1 MKAKSEK
8 LQYVRAR
15 RGLFVAAISHFKTL
29 LRAILYLDTFI
40 TFKFLLFSYRVFL
53 FLPAFCHKNGPRL
66 LHNHQYIF
74 HGRRFH
80 PSFPL
85 FPLSKDPYFTQK
97 ISDFSRKISNVF
109 GKTSHVFPK
118 ISNVFPKTL
127 DFFSSQKEWAEDT
140 QWNANSNGLARRQKN
155 SPEKETFTWSSIRLS
170 LHLQQHSHLK
180 TFRQWIL
187 TK

>member
-1 MKAKSEK
+1 M
-8 LQYVRAR
+8 
-15 RGLFVAAISHFKTL
+15 GLSAAEISHFKTL
-29 LRAILYLDTFI
+29 PRAILYLDTFI
-40 TFKFLLFSYRVFL
+40 TFKFLLSSCRVFL

-80 PSFPL
+80 PFFLL

-97 ISDFSRKISNVF
+97 ISYFSR
-109 GKTSHVFPK
+109 K

-140 QWNANSNGLARRQKN
+140 QMDRKQQRTCTTT
-155 SPEKETFTWSSIRLS
+155 EKFPRKRNFYLVINKIIPTFVATFTS
-170 LHLQQHSHLK
+170 
-180 TFRQWIL
+180 
-187 TK
+187 